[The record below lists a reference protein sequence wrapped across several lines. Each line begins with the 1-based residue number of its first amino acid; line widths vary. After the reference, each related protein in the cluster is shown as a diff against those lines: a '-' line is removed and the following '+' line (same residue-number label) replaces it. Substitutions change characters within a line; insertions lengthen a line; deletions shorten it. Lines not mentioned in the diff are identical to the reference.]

1 MGYAKYKGRNGNMS
15 KNGRDLLLKALFLL
29 LVSGNLLVLSEVF

>member
-1 MGYAKYKGRNGNMS
+1 MS

-29 LVSGNLLVLSEVF
+29 LVSGNLLVLSVVLDWAAAAR